1 MAEPVIFIPGMLC
14 DARLFLHQILQL
26 SQSRAVTVMLPL
38 QATVEEMSEAVLEAA
53 PAKVALVGHGLG
65 GDVALDVFRRAP
77 ERISRMALIA
87 SNPMAETPQLA
98 AAREARMVGARMG
111 RIAQVALDEIPP
123 GALAPLET
131 RDATL
136 ALLQEMAV
144 GLGAEAFL
152 GQSRAMQRR
161 PDQQKVMRRA
171 MLPVL
176 ILAGRLDTVVPL
188 RRQDFLS
195 ALMPYGR
202 LQIIE
207 DAGHLAPLEQP
218 EAVTAALRAFLDA
231 PSSVR

>member
-1 MAEPVIFIPGMLC
+1 MAEPVIFVPGMLC
-14 DARLFLHQILQL
+14 DARLFLHQIVHL

-38 QATVEEMSEAVLEAA
+38 QATVEEMSEAVLAAA
-53 PAKVALVGHGLG
+53 PAKCALVGHGLG
-65 GDVALDVFRRAP
+65 GDVVLDVFRRAP
-77 ERISRMALIA
+77 ERVSRMALIS

-111 RIAQVALDEIPP
+111 RVAQVALDEIPP
-123 GALAPLET
+123 EALAPLDT
-131 RDATL
+131 RDETL

-152 GQSRAMQRR
+152 TQSKAMQRR

-207 DAGHLAPLEQP
+207 DAGHLSPLEQP
-218 EAVTAALRAFLDA
+218 EAVTSALRSFLDGPGSA
-231 PSSVR
+231 R